1 MTRGPFSLSRSGRF
15 GGSDFDNPLLA
26 PFATLYRDMQRLFGD
41 GPGGAA
47 LGAPTGGMRHGS
59 GALSTLVPQID
70 VSETDRE
77 LRIVAD
83 LPGANESD
91 IEVSMNGDLLTI
103 RAVRQM
109 EREEEREN
117 FHVSERVFGT
127 FQRTLQLPFPADP
140 NQVQARFDNGV
151 LTITIP
157 KTQTQESSRRI
168 PVQGGG
174 ADPNRAGGDQ
184 NPEGGETQH

>member
-26 PFATLYRDMQRLFGD
+26 PFAMLYRDMQRLLGD
-41 GPGGAA
+41 GSSGAA
-47 LGAPTGGMRHGS
+47 VGAPTGGMRHGG

-77 LRIVAD
+77 IRVIAD
-83 LPGANESD
+83 LPGVNESD
-91 IEVSMNGDLLTI
+91 IEVLINGDLLTV

-109 EREEEREN
+109 EREEDREN

-127 FQRTLQLPFPADP
+127 FQRTLQLPFPVDP
-140 NQVQARFDNGV
+140 DQAEARFDHGV

-157 KTQTQESSRRI
+157 KTQTQETSRRI
-168 PVQGGG
+168 QVQGGAG
-174 ADPNRAGGDQ
+174 REQAGGSQ
-184 NPEGGETQH
+184 SPEGGETQH